1 MYVQDSLDSEP
12 QVFLDPNKLSEDGT
26 VALVGRSFSE
36 DGELFAYSL
45 SNRGS
50 DWVTIKVKYCE
61 DLKTQTL
68 VKLRHYLL
76 PVHTYRLYIN
86 QCF

>member
-45 SNRGS
+45 SNKGS

-61 DLKTQTL
+61 DLKTQTFSKIKAL
-68 VKLRHYLL
+68 FTACAYIQI
-76 PVHTYRLYIN
+76 VH
-86 QCF
+86 